1 MNYSLGRFGILLILT
16 AMLSGCFQLF
26 ETGENTVSRII
37 YNPSKNKQVI
47 LFTKDGDA
55 TVPNSIQVSILD
67 GNEKL
72 DKSEGGNTFT
82 LKYDALLD
90 SNTINFKWLD
100 DTHLLINYDK
110 KLQTYIQ
117 NNKVNNVLIEY
128 KAQ

>member
-82 LKYDALLD
+82 LKHDALLD
-90 SNTINFKWLD
+90 SNAINFKWLD
-100 DTHLLINYDK
+100 DVHLLITYNK